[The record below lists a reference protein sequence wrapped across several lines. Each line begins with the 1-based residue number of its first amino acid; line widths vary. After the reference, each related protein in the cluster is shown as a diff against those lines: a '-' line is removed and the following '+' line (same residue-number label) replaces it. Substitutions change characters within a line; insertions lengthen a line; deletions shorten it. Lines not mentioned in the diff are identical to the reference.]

1 MDKSERLDTYLAL
14 LQNEFS
20 PELRKIEE
28 AARKN
33 NVPII
38 RKQAQYYMRLM
49 CQLVRPERIL
59 EIGTAVGFSGL
70 LMLESNPEDAFLDT
84 IESYAP
90 RIIEAKKNF
99 SGSLYNDRIRL
110 FEGDAMEILPT
121 LMGEYDLIFMDASK
135 GQYVRMLPMIK
146 KLMHSGSVLITDNI
160 LQEGNLIESS
170 FSIKRRDRT
179 IHKRIRE
186 FLEIITSDDDMV
198 TDTLSLGDG
207 MTIAVRK

>member
-1 MDKSERLDTYLAL
+1 MDKSQRLDVYLSL
-14 LQNEFS
+14 LQDEFS
-20 PELRKIEE
+20 PELRNIEE
-28 AARKN
+28 NAIN
-33 NVPII
+33 NGVPII
-38 RKQAQYYMRLM
+38 RRQAQYYMRMM
-49 CQLVRPERIL
+49 CQLVRPEKIL

-70 LMLESNPEDAFLDT
+70 LMLESDPVEATLDT
-84 IESYAP
+84 IESFPP
-90 RIIEAKKNF
+90 RIKEAKSNF
-99 SGSLYNDRIRL
+99 SMSLYSDKIHL

-121 LMGEYDLIFMDASK
+121 LSGKYDLIFMDASK
-135 GQYVRMLPMIK
+135 GQYVRMLPIIK
-146 KLMHSGSVLITDNI
+146 GLMHSGSVLITDNI

-186 FLEIITSDDDMV
+186 FLETITSDPELV